1 MSGCKVRLLLAFTNC
16 LDENINQ
23 LSDVRTP
30 FLIIHGSEDRLCNP
44 VGSELLFRY
53 IFCYTLAQC
62 CESGMFIPDPDFYP
76 SRIPDPKTAQKRGM
90 KKIFVIH
97 LL

>member
-1 MSGCKVRLLLAFTNC
+1 MTGCKVRLLLAFTNC

-53 IFCYTLAQC
+53 SICFYTLA
-62 CESGMFIPDPDFYP
+62 GP
-76 SRIPDPKTAQKRGM
+76 SALKP
-90 KKIFVIH
+90 
-97 LL
+97 

>member
-1 MSGCKVRLLLAFTNC
+1 MAGCKVRLLLAFTNC

-53 IFCYTLAQC
+53 VCCYTLA
-62 CESGMFIPDPDFYP
+62 GPG
-76 SRIPDPKTAQKRGM
+76 A
-90 KKIFVIH
+90 
-97 LL
+97 L

>member
-53 IFCYTLAQC
+53 IYASISKPALVLYKSIGGHRYCV
-62 CESGMFIPDPDFYP
+62 
-76 SRIPDPKTAQKRGM
+76 R
-90 KKIFVIH
+90 
-97 LL
+97 